1 MFWLSESFI
10 SLQGE
15 GRYAGVPSYFLRIGG
30 CNLRCKGFGAEY
42 EIDGQKRYGCD
53 TWFAVDRAFSSQ
65 WRAIDSA
72 ELLLEDI
79 ERSFSELGYLPH
91 VVITGGEPLIYA
103 SDPIFYGVIEG
114 LIELGVQI
122 TIETNATL
130 SPDFIHYPAYSS
142 CTFALSIKLSNS
154 AEAKERRICLEAL
167 ESLATHAKEAF
178 MKFALDRALIESGAA
193 LKEINELRRVL
204 PKLEI
209 YCMPVG
215 ESKETLS
222 KNDRAV
228 FEFCIRHNFRYSDR
242 LHIRIFDTTL
252 GV

>member
-1 MFWLSESFI
+1 MFWLSERFI

-30 CNLRCKGFGAEY
+30 CNLSCKGFEVEY

-65 WRAIDSA
+65 WHVIDSA

-103 SDPIFYGVIEG
+103 SDPVFYGVVEG
-114 LIELGVQI
+114 LLELGTQI

-130 SPDFIHYPAYSS
+130 SPDFIRYPAYSS

-167 ESLATHAKEAF
+167 ELLATHAKEAF
-178 MKFALDRALIESGAA
+178 MKFALDRAIIESGVAF
-193 LKEINELRRVL
+193 KEIDELRRVL

-215 ESKETLS
+215 ESKEILS

-228 FEFCIRHNFRYSDR
+228 FEFCMRHNFHYSDR